1 MIIGSLVALA
11 GIALISAATKTD
23 AKSTVQVFL
32 GIVAL
37 TCGVFWVSVP

>member
-1 MIIGSLVALA
+1 MITGTLVALA

-37 TCGVFWVSVP
+37 TCGVFWVAVP